1 MHHLCIADAA
11 LPDLPISLNLKTRGG
26 GREQTTGSNHNM
38 GNVKAFAIF
47 ALKVAAVLALVNR
60 VPKLKSA
67 VYG

>member
-1 MHHLCIADAA
+1 
-11 LPDLPISLNLKTRGG
+11 
-26 GREQTTGSNHNM
+26 M